1 MATRPPAFKSKRQA
15 DRTRPLLKDE
25 IGILGGD
32 ADAPSQTARRV
43 FFVGSHR
50 PDGYTF
56 CMAID
61 RSRSP
66 FPGMDPYLEQY
77 WGDVH
82 HALCTCSR
90 DLLRRSLPPGLIAR
104 ILTGGLSAAA
114 IAAAGGQ
121 NWWIGATLGGVAG
134 VIGAF
139 GGYQIRTRLVRALR
153 VPDFVIAAL
162 EDLVAIGGGLFLV
175 SRF

>member
-1 MATRPPAFKSKRQA
+1 MQSIDNSLAPAESPWHMNSHTVLFA
-15 DRTRPLLKDE
+15 FA
-25 IGILGGD
+25 IGVVAGL
-32 ADAPSQTARRV
+32 
-43 FFVGSHR
+43 
-50 PDGYTF
+50 
-56 CMAID
+56 
-61 RSRSP
+61 
-66 FPGMDPYLEQY
+66 
-77 WGDVH
+77 
-82 HALCTCSR
+82 
-90 DLLRRSLPPGLIAR
+90 RSLTAPAVTSWAALLGWLPLHNTPFRFLSSTVAVGIFSLLALAELVADQLPSTPSRTEPPGLIAR